1 MITLACR
8 NYDGTNAILRGVV
21 KIPGLEL
28 SLREMHSVPAMFS
41 GMFKGEFDVS
51 EMSLAE
57 LIYYVSRDKA
67 DFIGIPVFPSRMFRH
82 SFMFYK
88 PAPDINSP
96 GDLNGKRLGFLR
108 WVQTAAIWMRG
119 ILMEDYGIS
128 PDRTEWHVAAMHHWD
143 AVDPHATVEPRNG
156 MVIRKIEVPGKNET
170 ERAYR
175 ALSEGRLDAL
185 GVTETQLA
193 LLESDNTVKR
203 LFENPME
210 VEADYFRRTGIL
222 PIMHVLVIKKALVK
236 RDPELP
242 QKLFRLFSQA
252 KKWAREWKI
261 TIPSMVMAWPS
272 DHLKEEQR
280 TFSGDPWAYG
290 LSENRHVLEKFQT
303 YCHAQGISA
312 REISAEEL
320 FVPDTW
326 DLQE

>member
-21 KIPGLEL
+21 KVPGLEI
-28 SLREMHSVPAMFS
+28 SLREMHSAPAMFS

-57 LIYYVSRDKA
+57 LIYYVSRDKP

-88 PAPDINSP
+88 PSP
-96 GDLNGKRLGFLR
+96 SISSPADLSGKRLGFLR

-128 PDRTEWHVAAMHHWD
+128 SDKTEWHVAAMHHWD
-143 AVDPHATVEPRNG
+143 GVDPHATVEPRNG
-156 MVIRKIEVPGKNET
+156 MVIRKIEVPGKDET

-175 ALSEGRLDAL
+175 ALSEGKLDAL

-203 LFENPME
+203 LFEKPME
-210 VEADYFRRTGIL
+210 VEADYFRRTKIL
-222 PIMHVLVIKKALVK
+222 PIMHVLVLRKALVK
-236 RDPELP
+236 QDPELP
-242 QKLFRLFSQA
+242 QKLFQLFSEA
-252 KKWAREWKI
+252 KKWAREWKR
-261 TIPSMVMAWPS
+261 TIPSMVMAWPN
-272 DHLKEEQR
+272 DHLKEEQE
-280 TFSGDPWAYG
+280 TFRGDPWAYG
-290 LSENRHVLEKFQT
+290 LSENRHVLEKFLT
-303 YCHAQGISA
+303 YCDAQGISA
-312 REISAEEL
+312 RQISPEEL
-320 FVPDTW
+320 FVQNTW
-326 DLQE
+326 DLRE